1 MIFSTKGKLKL
12 SPFAAY
18 PDNQFGQLKKIYKK
32 KRIYCPTKL
41 FWTATVFQKN
51 KLAKFPSNPLIFI
64 ATYTN
69 VSIWNTIYHY
79 FP

>member
-32 KRIYCPTKL
+32 
-41 FWTATVFQKN
+41 N
-51 KLAKFPSNPLIFI
+51 GFI
-64 ATYTN
+64 ARQNFSGQLQYSRKIN
-69 VSIWNTIYHY
+69 
-79 FP
+79 